1 MQGLTDIQRRR
12 VRRTLSEVKQK
23 LEEALR
29 LSNTRDQIP
38 FAPFDASRKRLH

>member
-1 MQGLTDIQRRR
+1 MQALSDIQRRR

-29 LSNTRDQIP
+29 LSNTRDGVP
-38 FAPFDASRKRLH
+38 FASLDASRKRPH